1 MSDNLHPGINLG
13 ADHGSDHAGAEATVF
28 GFWVFLMS
36 DLITFGVFFAT
47 YAAASDVV
55 GRAGGPGPLELFNL
69 TSVGLQTAILLISS
83 LTCGFSALAVKY
95 KEGVAKVI
103 FWLAVTALLGLAF
116 LALEIKDFADMAA
129 KGGAPTRS
137 GWLSSLWAL
146 VGLHGLHITVGIL
159 WASVMMALI
168 LRRGEN
174 HHTKRLML
182 MFGLYWHFLDLIWI
196 GIFSV
201 VFLGGLA

>member
-1 MSDNLHPGINLG
+1 MSLLDEIVARLG
-13 ADHGSDHAGAEATVF
+13 AMPETEREALVESAMQATAGLPWVPSTGPQTEAYLST
-28 GFWVFLMS
+28 
-36 DLITFGVFFAT
+36 A
-47 YAAASDVV
+47 DVLLY
-55 GRAGGPGPLELFNL
+55 GGAGGGGK
-69 TSVGLQTAILLISS
+69 SD
-83 LTCGFSALAVKY
+83 
-95 KEGVAKVI
+95 
-103 FWLAVTALLGLAF
+103 ALLGLAF

-146 VGLHGLHITVGIL
+146 VGLHGLHITVGFL

-168 LRRGEN
+168 LRHGEN

-182 MFGLYWHFLDLIWI
+182 MFGLYWHFLDLVWI
-196 GIFSV
+196 GIYSV